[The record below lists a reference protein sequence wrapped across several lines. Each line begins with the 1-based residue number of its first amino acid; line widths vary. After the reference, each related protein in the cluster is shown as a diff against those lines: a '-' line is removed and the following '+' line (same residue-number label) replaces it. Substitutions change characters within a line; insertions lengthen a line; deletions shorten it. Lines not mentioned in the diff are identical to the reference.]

1 LKFKRIAGTG
11 LERRAGRSYFRPTND
26 VKRAMIR
33 ISRRS
38 MLPCALLTAVLGALP
53 TQWAAA
59 QSVAVPAPAAP
70 LAAPTAPMDTP
81 AAVPIAPDDGSMQI
95 SWEVRNRFRLFREER
110 DFKLFTEAAQAG
122 SILASED
129 MLEQQSEGRGWARNI
144 VNRLCIDLTGRVG
157 EACTRDN
164 VKENY
169 LAPADHPVTVRLTGQ
184 VPVGATCAWSFDD
197 GDPPRQST
205 LDCAEPVNLRV
216 RYGRPTNVTV
226 DVSSADAAQR
236 LATAI
241 DVRDIFIAGLG
252 DSIAS
257 GEGNPDR
264 PVALADEGF
273 CFRSYL
279 GTASSQYYRPSRA
292 GYKGGR
298 ACEAPDTLQNWQR
311 HGAVWFNS
319 ACHRSLYSYQTR
331 TALAL
336 AVRYSH
342 IAVTYL
348 PLACTGATIADGL
361 LGAQR
366 AHECPSAKSATCQG
380 IVNPQIGELSAA
392 LTAAKRR
399 QPDRKLDLVL
409 LSIGAN
415 DINFS
420 GLVADTIIDA
430 PTERELFRRIG
441 VIGSVDDSRTALARD
456 LPRGFAKLRDA
467 LKPLVGD
474 LSRVVYV
481 SYANPALSGGAPCP
495 GGRAGFDIHPS
506 FNAAPQRLANVA
518 GFVQSEFLPQLKA
531 LALCQS
537 GILCRDPVGDRMT
550 FVDGHQA
557 SFADHG
563 FCARAESDPE
573 FDRTCFSDKGDSFDP
588 DIVNSASQPLVCGR
602 SASEYR
608 AYLPRARWIRDA
620 NDSYFAAMTYPQG
633 LPSSMQPAD
642 IHDATWGILS
652 AVYGGAIHPTAEGH
666 AAMADAALPAV
677 TSLLHLDAA
686 TPEVTSEPAP
696 PLLPSPAGGAPDPA
710 KNQ

>member
-1 LKFKRIAGTG
+1 MITIPL
-11 LERRAGRSYFRPTND
+11 RS
-26 VKRAMIR
+26 K
-33 ISRRS
+33 
-38 MLPCALLTAVLGALP
+38 LPCVLFAIALGALP
-53 TQWAAA
+53 AQWAAA
-59 QSVAVPAPAAP
+59 QTAPVAAP
-70 LAAPTAPMDTP
+70 STP
-81 AAVPIAPDDGSMQI
+81 DAVSDGAMQI

-110 DFKLFTEAAQAG
+110 DFKLHTDSARAG
-122 SILASED
+122 NILASED
-129 MLEQQSEGRGWARNI
+129 MLEQQSDGRGWARNT
-144 VNRLCIDLTGRVG
+144 VNRLCIDLTGRVS
-157 EACTRDN
+157 EPCTRDN
-164 VKENY
+164 VKESY
-169 LAPADHPVTVRLTGQ
+169 LTPADHPVTVRLTGQ
-184 VPVGATCAWSFDD
+184 VPVGAICAWSFDD
-197 GDPPRQST
+197 GGPPRTST
-205 LDCAEPVNLRV
+205 LDCAEPLNLRV
-216 RYGRPTNVTV
+216 RYGGATNVTV
-226 DVSSADAAQR
+226 DVSSTDAPQH

-241 DVRDIFIAGLG
+241 QVRDIFIAGLG

-257 GEGNPDR
+257 GEGNPDK

-279 GTASSQYYRPSRA
+279 GTTASSQYYRPSRA

-311 HGAVWFNS
+311 YGALWFN
-319 ACHRSLYSYQTR
+319 APCHRSLYSYQTR

-336 AVRYSH
+336 AVHYPH

-361 LGAQR
+361 LGSQR
-366 AHECPSAKSATCQG
+366 ARECPSAKSATCQG
-380 IVNPQIGELSAA
+380 TVNAQIGELREALAA
-392 LTAAKRR
+392 AQRR

-420 GLVADTIIDA
+420 GLVADTIIA
-430 PTERELFRRIG
+430 PTERELLSRIG
-441 VIGSVDDSRTALARD
+441 VIGSVDDSRTELARD

-481 SYANPALSGGAPCP
+481 SYANPTLAGGAPCP

-506 FNAAPQRLANVA
+506 FNAAPQRLANVS
-518 GFVQSEFLPQLKA
+518 GFVQNEFLPALKA

-537 GILCRDPVGDRMT
+537 GVLCRDPSSDRMT

-557 SFADHG
+557 AFADHG

-573 FDRTCFSDKGDSFDP
+573 FDRACFSDKGNSFDP
-588 DIVNSASQPLVCGR
+588 DIVNSASQPLLCGR
-602 SASEYR
+602 SAGEYR

-652 AVYGGAIHPTAEGH
+652 AVYGGAIHPSAEGH

-677 TSLLHLDAA
+677 TSLLRLDDAA
-686 TPEVTSEPAP
+686 AEITSEPVAP
-696 PLLPSPAGGAPDPA
+696 LQPASAGAAPDA
-710 KNQ
+710 K